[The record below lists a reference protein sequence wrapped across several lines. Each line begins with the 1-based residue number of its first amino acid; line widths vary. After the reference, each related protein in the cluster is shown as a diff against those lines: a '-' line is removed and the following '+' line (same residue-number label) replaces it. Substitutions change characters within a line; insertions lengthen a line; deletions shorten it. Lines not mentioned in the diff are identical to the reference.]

1 MVLLSAI
8 LLSVAYQSD
17 FEVPFKFGDNA
28 IILDA
33 VVNGHP
39 LSLMLDTGFG
49 GSVVANDAL
58 NLGEPDGKVSLR
70 DFVGEYTA
78 KSVHIK
84 SLTLAGH
91 AVELPEPEA
100 VEQPV
105 AHLTAVYDTHTDGI
119 LGIQALEDYVTEI
132 NFEHQ
137 KLIFHPKNFDI
148 STRTPDNAKTFMD
161 RLLPL
166 GANSIELAA
175 STSDGKKLHLALDT
189 GNSFYVTINRDVL
202 ERIGLWQ
209 PNQSPKFMTE
219 AMIASGLVSN
229 WNKKMQEM
237 TIFGVSVPTSYW
249 DVINLPSSDA
259 EGDGTV
265 GIDFLKNFNIIVDY
279 NRRKVWFE
287 NFTGKV
293 ANDPRGEAGLVAEG
307 DKDTGKVRIVY
318 LTPEGPAAQAGIEKG
333 DVILEIDGVEASPNW
348 TIRQIL
354 AKLNG
359 APGSKV
365 NLAISHAGYLKRY
378 ELVRQGLYNL
388 H

>member
-1 MVLLSAI
+1 MVLISAI
-8 LLSVAYQSD
+8 LLAAASQSD

-58 NLGEPDGKVSLR
+58 NLGEPDGSVSLR
-70 DFVGEYTA
+70 DFVGQYTA
-78 KSVHIK
+78 KSVRIK
-84 SLTLAGH
+84 SFALGGH
-91 AVELPEPEA
+91 PIELPEPQA
-100 VEQPV
+100 IEQPV

-119 LGIQALEDYVTEI
+119 LGLQALEDYVTEI

-137 KLIFHPKNFDI
+137 KLIFHPKSFDI
-148 STRTPDNAKTFMD
+148 SMRKPDNAKTFMD

-166 GANSIELAA
+166 GANSIEMAA
-175 STSDGKKLHLALDT
+175 LTPDGKKLHLALDT
-189 GNSFYVTINRDVL
+189 GNAFYVTINRDVL
-202 ERIGLWQ
+202 ERIGLWS
-209 PNQSPKFMTE
+209 PNQSPKYMNE
-219 AMIASGLVSN
+219 AMIASGLVNN
-229 WNKKMQEM
+229 WNKKMEGM
-237 TIFGVSVPTSYW
+237 TIFGVPVQTSYW

-265 GIDFLKNFNIIVDY
+265 GIDFLKNFNITVDY
-279 NRRKVWFE
+279 DRRKVWFE

-293 ANDPRGEAGLVAEG
+293 ANDPRGEAGIIAEG
-307 DKDTGKVRIVY
+307 DKETGRVRVVY
-318 LTPEGPAAQAGIEKG
+318 LTPDGPAVQAGIEKG

-354 AKLNG
+354 ARLNG
-359 APGSKV
+359 APGTKV
-365 NLAISHAGYLKRY
+365 NLAISHGGYLKRY
-378 ELVRQGLYNL
+378 ELVRQGLYN
-388 H
+388 